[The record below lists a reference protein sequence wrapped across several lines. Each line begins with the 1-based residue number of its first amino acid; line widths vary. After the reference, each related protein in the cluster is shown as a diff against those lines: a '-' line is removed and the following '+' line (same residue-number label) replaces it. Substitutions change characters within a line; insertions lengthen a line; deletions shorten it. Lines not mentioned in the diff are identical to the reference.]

1 MIMELE
7 DLVSAN
13 LNWFMNFLIL
23 VSFFLKKFIITSVI
37 KGWCQCP
44 GKSHFSQ
51 LNPDWPFCFSSDW
64 QTYASKVIYNVW
76 NHIFHIG
83 PEISPVG
90 GDESIFI
97 TIQIDIHTH
106 IPHIIRYDMLNG
118 TDQSWFLLS
127 QLVGGITDCESV
139 TIHQRKKKVLPVCK
153 EILHDQS
160 LKNHATG

>member
-1 MIMELE
+1 MAKYANCHGNQNSCNLKPC
-7 DLVSAN
+7 LVKTTNDSSRVMSPQVSLNHDHRTWRFSLAN
-13 LNWFMNFLIL
+13 LDWFMNFLIL

-83 PEISPVG
+83 PEMSPVG
-90 GDESIFI
+90 GDKSI
-97 TIQIDIHTH
+97 
-106 IPHIIRYDMLNG
+106 
-118 TDQSWFLLS
+118 SLLY
-127 QLVGGITDCESV
+127 
-139 TIHQRKKKVLPVCK
+139 K
-153 EILHDQS
+153 
-160 LKNHATG
+160 